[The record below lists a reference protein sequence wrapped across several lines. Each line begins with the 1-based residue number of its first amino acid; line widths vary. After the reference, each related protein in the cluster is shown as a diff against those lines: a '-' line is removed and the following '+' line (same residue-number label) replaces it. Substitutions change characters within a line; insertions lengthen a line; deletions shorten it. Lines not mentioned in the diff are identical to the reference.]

1 MIFDND
7 IDIFYQYVR
16 KSNHYCLLIAFE
28 KIRYFHDFAFCS
40 MTNLVTDFETSKSNQ
55 AKRLNA
61 TVTEYILYKY

>member
-7 IDIFYQYVR
+7 IDIFYQYVM

-28 KIRYFHDFAFCS
+28 KNRSFYDFAFCS
-40 MTNLVTDFETSKSNQ
+40 MTNLVTDFETSKSNL